1 MITATPEKNI
11 EASIYHYGKSRMLAL
26 AIYLGIIGSCNDSY
40 DPGPKNTPA
49 TMRTLDDVHLVG
61 SPVALLKPS
70 RKTHSSYMISSDFFG
85 AYSIHLVGYIYIM
98 IYLYI
103 YIMIYLYI

>member
-1 MITATPEKNI
+1 
-11 EASIYHYGKSRMLAL
+11 MLAL
-26 AIYLGIIGSCNDSY
+26 AIYLGIVGSCNDSY
-40 DPGPKNTPA
+40 DPGPKNTPV

-70 RKTHSSYMISSDFFG
+70 RKTHSSYMISSDFLG

-98 IYLYI
+98 DSLQA
-103 YIMIYLYI
+103 